1 MNDLW
6 PSEPVLAE
14 ERSHSKNAD
23 NNKLL
28 AHLLTAQQQ
37 QQQQQQRHKIG
48 TDAAL
53 LFVKSCCLKL
63 FMSIVSS
70 K

>member
-28 AHLLTAQQQ
+28 AHLLTAQQL
-37 QQQQQQRHKIG
+37 QQQRHKIG

>member
-37 QQQQQQRHKIG
+37 QQRHKIG

>member
-37 QQQQQQRHKIG
+37 QQQRHKIG